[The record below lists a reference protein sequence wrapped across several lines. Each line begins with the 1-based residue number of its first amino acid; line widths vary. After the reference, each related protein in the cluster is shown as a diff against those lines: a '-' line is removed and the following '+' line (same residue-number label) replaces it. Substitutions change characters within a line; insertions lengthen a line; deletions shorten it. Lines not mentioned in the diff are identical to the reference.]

1 MVVVMK
7 RKRNEMR
14 GSGEEADR
22 SLCHRCFSTTYL
34 SRGQTVVRQNKVT
47 ADRTTSLVY
56 LNYSERKQH

>member
-14 GSGEEADR
+14 GFGEEADR
-22 SLCHRCFSTTYL
+22 SLCHRCFSTHQ

-47 ADRTTSLVY
+47 ADRTTSLY
-56 LNYSERKQH
+56 LNYSSERKQH

>member
-22 SLCHRCFSTTYL
+22 SLCHRCFSTHQ
-34 SRGQTVVRQNKVT
+34 SRGQTVVRQNKVQVT
-47 ADRTTSLVY
+47 ADRTTYVTSTSIIV
-56 LNYSERKQH
+56 